1 MAAGLATSPRVM
13 SLLVQRPVDTR
24 GSADDQEDVSMETR
38 VAETLQGPRIVKHML
53 SVFTSKKRFHFPC
66 MDATI
71 SFAFL

>member
-53 SVFTSKKRFHFPC
+53 SVFT
-66 MDATI
+66 
-71 SFAFL
+71 